1 MLYFSFL
8 SYHIIP
14 IRQGGNAEKAAAKG
28 CRRWIFLL
36 LPEGLA
42 VGALVHG
49 RILLMGTNQDLVQ
62 GAVVLALAVVCALL
76 DSAFDG
82 LVCVAVHV
90 FSSFELT
97 SGLVC
102 AQITDSFRKIFPF
115 DCICLLTVI
124 Y

>member
-42 VGALVHG
+42 VGALVHS
-49 RILLMGTNQDLVQ
+49 RIHFMGADKDPIQ
-62 GAVVLALAVVCALL
+62 GAVVGAAAVMCALL
-76 DSAFDG
+76 HGAFNG
-82 LVCVAVHV
+82 L
-90 FSSFELT
+90 
-97 SGLVC
+97 
-102 AQITDSFRKIFPF
+102 
-115 DCICLLTVI
+115 ICLFVHF
-124 Y
+124 